1 MLKFS
6 KNVLSWLGVFA
17 LVAFAGVL
25 IYDVIMINQLHAV
38 AGSNRST
45 DYQNPRNWVLIA
57 AGLGLLAGFLLGAAL
72 ALPSK
77 SFRARLAEMRAQEA
91 TDEGV
96 GTGRGHGELRDSHL
110 AEAPLELDR
119 PTPSTA
125 DDDRSRPGE

>member
-1 MLKFS
+1 M
-6 KNVLSWLGVFA
+6 
-17 LVAFAGVL
+17 
-25 IYDVIMINQLHAV
+25 HAV

-57 AGLGLLAGFLLGAAL
+57 CGLGLLAGFLLGAAL